1 MMQPFFDLL
10 PPELRKELQALG
22 KEKVFEPDEEIFREG
37 YRVLFFSVIL
47 SGKVKVVKFQSDGKE
62 AILSIFKKGE
72 TFMIP
77 PLIDGLTSPSTA
89 IAVERT
95 TMLQVPRETFLRLLQ
110 KHNALALAVIDH
122 LVALMREKTD
132 TISVLASP
140 SPEQRIAQ
148 TLVKVLQKENATL
161 KLPFQVPLRRQ
172 DIANMAGL
180 TTETTIRVIRN
191 MAKKKILRIERGKIF
206 IDNPQKLLA

>member
-1 MMQPFFDLL
+1 MKPFFESLS
-10 PPELRKELQALG
+10 PELRKELQDLG
-22 KEKVFEPDEEIFREG
+22 TERRVEAGEEIFREG
-37 YRVLFFSVIL
+37 YRVLFFSAIL

-95 TMLQVPRETFLRLLQ
+95 TVLQVPREAFLLLLQ

-148 TLVKVLQKENATL
+148 TLIKVLQKENALT

-191 MAKKKILRIERGKIF
+191 LAKKKVLRIERGKIF